1 MKDNKRNKEKVN
13 KNVVEENSG
22 NKKKGNKNS
31 ATEDTGTRQRVTGNS
46 FNKNTKD
53 HDQDKEEM
61 LPVINE
67 EGELIGT
74 VPRRIAHD
82 GKSMLLHPVI
92 HLHIINSAG
101 QIFLQKRPADK
112 DVQPGK
118 WDTSVGGHVDP
129 GETIIEALLR
139 ETQEEAGLVDFEY
152 EFISKYLWQSE
163 REREMVH
170 SFVTR
175 DNREPRID
183 TAEIAG
189 GRFWSR
195 EEIEDGFEKQLF
207 TPNFEYE
214 YMHVLK
220 ARG

>member
-1 MKDNKRNKEKVN
+1 MMK
-13 KNVVEENSG
+13 ENSG
-22 NKKKGNKNS
+22 SNKPGNKNMM
-31 ATEDTGTRQRVTGNS
+31 EGDTGSREPVKGNS
-46 FNKNTKD
+46 VNKD
-53 HDQDKEEM
+53 AVGHDPDNEEM

-67 EGELIGT
+67 EGGLIGT

-129 GETIIEALLR
+129 GETITEALLR

-152 EFISKYLWQSE
+152 EFIRKYIWESE

-175 DNREPRID
+175 DNRQPRID
-183 TAEIAG
+183 PAEIAE

-195 EEIEDGFEKQLF
+195 EEIEAGFEEQLF

-220 ARG
+220 GRE